1 MSNQTLLPGSQFPT
15 ISLNTLSEKNIDLAA
30 KKDGCDWKLVVVYRG
45 KHCPLC
51 VKYLNNLE
59 QHREALLALNVDVA
73 AVSADR
79 EEQLR
84 EFSEKLTVNYPIHY
98 GLSLEQ
104 MKALGVY
111 ISAPRSE
118 QENDHLYPEP
128 AIFVING
135 DGLVHLASIS
145 NNPFIR
151 PEIGELVA
159 GISWLKNPEN
169 NYPIR
174 GTYAE

>member
-1 MSNQTLLPGSQFPT
+1 MSNQKLQPGSVFPT
-15 ISLNTLSEKNIDLAA
+15 IKLNTLDNQEVDLNA
-30 KKDGCDWKLVVVYRG
+30 KKEGCDWKLVVVYRG

-51 VKYLNNLE
+51 VKYLNTLE
-59 QHREALLALNVDVA
+59 QHREALHALNVDVA

-84 EFSEKLTVNYPIHY
+84 EFSEKLDVNFPIHY
-98 GLSLEQ
+98 GLTLEQ
-104 MKALGVY
+104 MNTLGLYV
-111 ISAPRSE
+111 SSPRSE

-128 AIFVING
+128 AIIVING
-135 DGLVHLASIS
+135 EGLVHIVSMS

-174 GTYAE
+174 GTYS